1 MKEYKAVYNETL
13 DMVTFYD
20 ENGESHLLYVHTKE
34 DHEYLRDKWTDIA
47 YTWVSSVII
56 SFMFPVYFLGIIY
69 LRNNFINSFIES
81 ISDVLLFVL
90 IYLVFSVF
98 AWLFFSLGISYI
110 IKSSDFQRK
119 FAAYAKDGKIIQ
131 LVAFS
136 FLIMVVLTVFISMIG
151 GGTPS

>member
-47 YTWVSSVII
+47 YTWVSSAII

-131 LVAFS
+131 LVAFA

>member
-47 YTWVSSVII
+47 YTWVSSAII

-81 ISDVLLFVL
+81 ISDILLFVL

-151 GGTPS
+151 GRTPS

>member
-34 DHEYLRDKWTDIA
+34 NHEYLRDKWTDIA
-47 YTWVSSVII
+47 YTWVSSAII

-131 LVAFS
+131 LVAFA

>member
-47 YTWVSSVII
+47 YTWVSSAII

-131 LVAFS
+131 LAAFS